1 MQFNFT
7 QHALARMKERGI
19 SQEEVLSTLA
29 QPLRTVDAQHGR
41 KEAQGWIERQG
52 KRLLLR
58 VLYEGDVVILV
69 ILVITVMATS
79 RFEKFGVQ
87 P

>member
-19 SQEEVLSTLA
+19 SLEEVLSTLA

-69 ILVITVMATS
+69 ITVMATS
-79 RFEKFGVQ
+79 RFEKYGVQ